1 MKVTEIVAALLEARE
16 AYYNSDSPLMTDA
29 EFDALEDKLKALD
42 PENEYFSSVGVVASD
57 AEKIRHRT
65 PMLSMMK
72 GKNIDDI
79 ASWIKKIDIQ
89 GESGFIIEPKI
100 DGLSAACRYSG
111 GKLVYVATRGNG
123 IEGQD
128 ITHIA
133 EFVKDI
139 PERINITGEDIEV
152 RGELY
157 LPRDTVFDTEG
168 KPLRNSCVGLI
179 NRKERREDLRHVR
192 FAAFRIVG
200 MDDIYL
206 ESSRIDLL
214 SEHGFNC
221 IVYHTAAD
229 VVEIEVYYNRYI
241 EEYRGAWEYETDGL
255 IVCVNDRRLFDE
267 IDSKWIVDHH
277 NHYAIA
283 LKPPSEA
290 RETVIRD
297 IAWQVSRQ
305 GNIIPVALF
314 DPVFIGGAKL
324 SRASLNN
331 YENVVR
337 LKIHQGDTLVVE
349 RANDVIPFVADNKSS
364 RGRSEEDFTPDMII
378 EECPSCGTSLSRGGV
393 HLKCLNQS
401 CREQNIQKIVYWVKN
416 SGIENVAEATVRTL
430 YDMEKISDVKDLYS
444 LREEDFEG
452 IAGFADKKIKNF
464 LNEVAASK
472 KLTARDFISKLG
484 IPLVQK
490 KSLVKMGI
498 NSIDDFINFDD
509 LTYVIGRNIVEW
521 KSDPANMKLF
531 NELLQVLEIEEEESL
546 PSKGKV
552 AMTGK
557 GPGKR
562 TDLIKIIEERGYE
575 FSSTVTKDLDI
586 LICDD
591 VNGKSSKLVNARKNN
606 IKLISYEDFFSD
618 KIIDTGD

>member
-1 MKVTEIVAALLEARE
+1 MEVSEIVKLLLEARD
-16 AYYNSDSPLMTDA
+16 AYYNSDSPLMSDA
-29 EFDALEDKLKALD
+29 EFDALEDKLKILD
-42 PENEYFSSVGVVASD
+42 PDNEYFITVGTVSPD
-57 AEKIRHRT
+57 AEKIKHAA

-72 GKNIDDI
+72 GKNMDDI
-79 ASWIKKIDIQ
+79 VSWIKKIGVQ
-89 GESGFIIEPKI
+89 GISRFIMEPKI
-100 DGLSAACRYSG
+100 DGLSATCRYSEG
-111 GKLVYVATRGNG
+111 QLVYIATRGNG

-128 ITHIA
+128 ISHIA

-139 PERINITGEDIEV
+139 PERINFTREDIEV

-157 LPRDTVFDTEG
+157 LPRNTDFDTEG

-179 NRKERREDLRHVR
+179 NRKERRDDLRYVR

-200 MDDIYL
+200 LNELFM

-214 SEHGFNC
+214 REHNFNC
-221 IVYHTAAD
+221 IEYFTAAD
-229 VVEIEVYYNRYI
+229 ASEIEEYYFRYI
-241 EEYRGAWEYETDGL
+241 EEYRGNWEYETDGL
-255 IVCVNDRRLFDE
+255 IICVNDRRLFDE

-283 LKPPSEA
+283 LKPPSES

-305 GNIIPVALF
+305 GNIIPVAVF

-324 SRASLNN
+324 SRAALNN
-331 YENVVR
+331 YENVIR
-337 LKIHQGDTLVVE
+337 LKIHRGDTLVVE

-364 RGRSEEDFTPDMII
+364 HGRGEGDFSPDMLID
-378 EECPSCGTSLSRGGV
+378 ECPSCGTALSRGGV
-393 HLKCLNQS
+393 HLKCLNPL

-416 SGIENVAEATVRTL
+416 SGIEKVAEATVRTL
-430 YDMEKISDVKDLYS
+430 YDLEKISDVKDLYS

-452 IAGFADKKIKNF
+452 VAGFAEKKIQNF

-498 NSIDDFINFDD
+498 NTIEDFIQFND
-509 LTYVIGRNIVEW
+509 LTYVIGENIVEW

-531 NELLQVLEIEEEESL
+531 NELLEVLEIENEEL
-546 PSKGKV
+546 VFSKGKV
-552 AMTGK
+552 SMTGK

-562 TDLIKIIEERGYE
+562 SELIKIIEDEGYE

-586 LICDD
+586 LICEDI
-591 VNGKSSKLVNARKNN
+591 NGKSSKLANARKNN
-606 IKLISYEDFFSD
+606 IKLVSYEDFFHD
-618 KIIDTGD
+618 KIIDSDE